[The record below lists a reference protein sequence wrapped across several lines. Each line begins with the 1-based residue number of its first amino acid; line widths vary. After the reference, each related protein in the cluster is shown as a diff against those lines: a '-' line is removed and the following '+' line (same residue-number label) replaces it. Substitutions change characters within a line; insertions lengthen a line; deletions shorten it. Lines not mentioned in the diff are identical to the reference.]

1 MAELAFRRILVVED
15 EYILAAELAQFL
27 ERHGATIV
35 GPFNSVS
42 SAMEALAR
50 EAVDGAVLDVNLGGE
65 RVYPVADA
73 LIARSVPIVFA
84 TGYDELLMHRPY
96 LGLPRC
102 QKPIDKQALLKA
114 LREALEARSRRS

>member
-1 MAELAFRRILVVED
+1 MAELTGRRILVVED
-15 EYILAAELAQFL
+15 EYLLAAELAQFL
-27 ERHGATIV
+27 EAHGAMVV
-35 GPFNSVS
+35 GPFKSVS

-50 EAVDGAVLDVNLGGE
+50 EAIDGAVLDVNLGGE
-65 RVYPVADA
+65 RVYPVANA

-114 LREALEARSRRS
+114 